1 MKMTEDEAI
10 ARLRG
15 NRENFPHREACPCKD
30 CEAIR
35 TVCDALE
42 CARRAVPVG
51 YVVLPSECDERMI
64 GAFNEYAAAGNEY
77 PDTFLAALVAAAPAQ
92 PAPMPWQCHQ
102 QQSAH
107 DRRMVDIVRH
117 LSMYPATRADE
128 MTVESIRA
136 MCRDAVAIYDG
147 QPATE
152 TAGDARLS
160 NEPYRSRALVAMQK
174 VYDEAPRVTVYTLAD
189 MLDAAI
195 LAAQGVKS

>member
-64 GAFNEYAAAGNEY
+64 GAFNECAAAGNEY
-77 PDTFLAALVAAAPAQ
+77 PDTFLAALVAAAPA
-92 PAPMPWQCHQ
+92 
-102 QQSAH
+102 
-107 DRRMVDIVRH
+107 
-117 LSMYPATRADE
+117 
-128 MTVESIRA
+128 
-136 MCRDAVAIYDG
+136 

-174 VYDEAPRVTVYTLAD
+174 VYEEAPRVTVYTLAD
-189 MLDAAI
+189 MLDVAI
-195 LAAQGVKS
+195 LAAQGAKS